1 MLNVQES
8 GPQMR
13 PTQWWPDS
21 LGERVERTVEWLG
34 AVRACGVLHVLNRT
48 LVIGFDITMRAYRGH
63 FYIA

>member
-1 MLNVQES
+1 
-8 GPQMR
+8 MR